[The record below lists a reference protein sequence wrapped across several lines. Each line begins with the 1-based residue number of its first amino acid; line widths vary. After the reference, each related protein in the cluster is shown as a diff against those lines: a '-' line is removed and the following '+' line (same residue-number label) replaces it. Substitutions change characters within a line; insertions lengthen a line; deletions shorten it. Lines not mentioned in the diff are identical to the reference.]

1 MGEFLADSPK
11 QHGARGV
18 GKSGV
23 VLTDSTP
30 PTLAE
35 IGISK
40 DQSARAQKL
49 AALTNEEFQ
58 SRIDAVKGEGR
69 GVNTYCSGSI
79 KISAVSLC

>member
-1 MGEFLADSPK
+1 MGEFLAVSPK
-11 QHGARGV
+11 APAGRPSREIGRGERPI
-18 GKSGV
+18 
-23 VLTDSTP
+23 TDA

-58 SRIDAVKGEGR
+58 V
-69 GVNTYCSGSI
+69 
-79 KISAVSLC
+79 